1 MSKNNNSKCPS
12 HGMKMHSPAGDESR
26 RIYVPSHHEETYY
39 QGLFLAAALSAA
51 SGYTSAQGGSPMPPS
66 VREAL
71 LVRNEIPLR
80 SVSSFLALSGLSH
93 FNLRVILHTA
103 RGTHASAN
111 DATVTRQEFYTA
123 IRLVQFRQNGV
134 SAAADIDTGLS
145 RGEESNDE
153 SAPLRPAYFHTVS
166 GRSVPLPLV
175 STSQDHY
182 RRESDE
188 GDEGAHIVRLPL
200 RKGKGVSGTNA
211 RACQQNIAPSHQGEQ
226 ENHYQHHRRAHTSF
240 QLDLS
245 LEDEERSPSFDDDV
259 ELRRHRAISI
269 ASQTDCDGEG
279 TADAEERD
287 D

>member
-1 MSKNNNSKCPS
+1 
-12 HGMKMHSPAGDESR
+12 MHSVDESR

-80 SVSSFLALSGLSH
+80 SVSSFLALSGLSR

-103 RGTHASAN
+103 RGTHASTN
-111 DATVTRQEFYTA
+111 DAAVTRQEFYTA

-134 SAAADIDTGLS
+134 SATADIDTGLS
-145 RGEESNDE
+145 RGEESNE
-153 SAPLRPAYFHTVS
+153 NAPLRPAYFHTVS
-166 GRSVPLPLV
+166 GRSVPLPLA
-175 STSQDHY
+175 STSGDHCEQ
-182 RRESDE
+182 ESD
-188 GDEGAHIVRLPL
+188 DDAHIVRLPL
-200 RKGKGVSGTNA
+200 QKGKSVSGTNV
-211 RACQQNIAPSHQGEQ
+211 RTCHQDIAPCHGVEQ
-226 ENHYQHHRRAHTSF
+226 ENHFQHHRRAHTSF

-279 TADAEERD
+279 TADEERD

>member
-1 MSKNNNSKCPS
+1 
-12 HGMKMHSPAGDESR
+12 MHSPAGDESR

-71 LVRNEIPLR
+71 LIRNEIPLR
-80 SVSSFLALSGLSH
+80 SVSSFLALSGLSR

-111 DATVTRQEFYTA
+111 DATVSRREFYTA
-123 IRLVQFRQNGV
+123 VRLVQFRQNDV

-145 RGEESNDE
+145 RGEESNE

-166 GRSVPLPLV
+166 GRSVPLPLAP
-175 STSQDHY
+175 TSRSYCEQ
-182 RRESDE
+182 ESDE
-188 GDEGAHIVRLPL
+188 DAHIVRLPL
-200 RKGKGVSGTNA
+200 QKGKSMSGTNA
-211 RACQQNIAPSHQGEQ
+211 RACQQDIAPSHGGEHG
-226 ENHYQHHRRAHTSF
+226 NHYQHHRRAHTSF

-245 LEDEERSPSFDDDV
+245 LEDEERSPSFEDDMK
-259 ELRRHRAISI
+259 LRRHRAISI

-279 TADAEERD
+279 ATDAEERD